1 METEEMQDRRDT
13 DNRMQDSW
21 DAEQLGCRTAGMQD
35 WRGVGKVGHRTSMME
50 SRDSG

>member
-1 METEEMQDRRDT
+1 
-13 DNRMQDSW
+13 MQDSW
-21 DAEQLGCRTAGMQD
+21 DAEQLGCRTAEMQD